1 MERTMSTAHTH
12 TNSIYKYTREK
23 ANKQKEGG
31 ARGENTCTVDY
42 CRSLRLANTTNKNS
56 CLSRHRPFF
65 GLHARAAR
73 WQKQPAVS
81 SLITARYDTTYI
93 YIYKRSTLC
102 DNIDPLPPQAS
113 AQQRKLLCSSPWE
126 RERAPAKKRR
136 IGPSPAPTDKSIYQN
151 QTKYWLSR
159 FYVVYW
165 DAPKCLQRVRTP
177 RPNKTAHNI

>member
-1 MERTMSTAHTH
+1 MSTAHTH

-23 ANKQKEGG
+23 ANNQKEGG

-81 SLITARYDTTYI
+81 SLITARYDTTHI
-93 YIYKRSTLC
+93 YTNAAHSVITLTHFHRKQAHNKENYC
-102 DNIDPLPPQAS
+102 VHPP
-113 AQQRKLLCSSPWE
+113 E
-126 RERAPAKKRR
+126 RARAPAKKWR

-151 QTKYWLSR
+151 QTKYWLSG